1 MRTDGLEEAGA
12 PLESWL
18 SASQDAARM
27 SGRLAAPQGTL
38 PSGTVVGEW
47 ELTGF
52 LGRGGSAEVYCARH
66 LRLGTPAALKV
77 LHRLEEGP
85 KGRFDREVRFLMS
98 NPGPSFPA
106 FYGAGVHGER
116 PWMAMELLEDYPPPG
131 DDAGVAAY
139 LLDVAAGVAV
149 LHGRG
154 WLHRDLKPANILR
167 RADGHAV
174 LADFG
179 LLRPIG
185 EDPAER
191 AATGGL
197 ESVVDGREA
206 GVGTPGYSAPE
217 QFSGGDLT
225 PATDVFALGM
235 LADECFGGKPPRVWE
250 RIIRRATAF
259 LPRQRYADPLELA
272 HAVKNRFWRRN
283 AVLVVAVVLA
293 AVALGGGLFGGLRK
307 TGPTGADEQRMAAVR
322 RAEETDH
329 GKAVVKAII
338 DDLVPVPDPAGAIR
352 VFAEGQGIPP
362 DNMLEE
368 LSFPKM
374 GLIGRHEVTQAQW
387 EALMESNP
395 SRFQGADLPVDN
407 VTIAECLE
415 FMGRLNRMPEVR
427 ESGLQ
432 FRFPTEMEWSLSA
445 ARDPNCIPAVMGSNI
460 RPGLS
465 ELPVWGWF
473 QVNSGGTTHPV
484 GQKTASAAG
493 LFDVWGNVAEPLSP
507 AILDGSSSEPSF
519 YGFACRG
526 GSIMQSQGP
535 TERSDNIRYIGGD
548 VESLPEEFKK
558 LFEGKKVAKS
568 AQERLSPDDPRRL
581 TTRGETLGL
590 RLCADQSLSE
600 QELP

>member
-1 MRTDGLEEAGA
+1 MRTDGLEAAGT
-12 PLESWL
+12 PLETWL

-27 SGRLAAPQGTL
+27 SGRLVAPQGLL

-77 LHRLEEGP
+77 LHRIEKGP
-85 KGRFDREVRFLMS
+85 KGRFEREVRFLMS

-116 PWMAMELLEDYPPPG
+116 PWMAMELLEDYPLPG
-131 DDAGVAAY
+131 DDAGVEAY
-139 LLDVAAGVAV
+139 LLDVAAGVTV

-191 AATGGL
+191 AAAGGL

-217 QFSGGDLT
+217 QFSGGELT

-259 LPRQRYADPLELA
+259 LTRQRYAGPTELA
-272 HAVKNRFWRRN
+272 HAVIIRFRRRN
-283 AVLVVAVVLA
+283 AALVVAVVLA
-293 AVALGGGLFGGLRK
+293 AAALGGLLFWGLRK
-307 TGPTGADEQRMAAVR
+307 TVPAGADRQRMAVVH
-322 RAEETDH
+322 RAEKTSH
-329 GKAVVKAII
+329 GKAVVKAIME
-338 DDLVPVPDPAGAIR
+338 DLVPVPDPAGAIR
-352 VFAEGQGIPP
+352 VIADEHGIPP
-362 DNMLEE
+362 DKMLEGQ
-368 LSFPKM
+368 SFPKT
-374 GLIGRHEVTQAQW
+374 GLIGRHEVTQEQW
-387 EALMESNP
+387 EVLMKSNP
-395 SRFQGADLPVDN
+395 SRFKGADLPVDN

-415 FMGRLNRMPEVR
+415 FMGRLNRMPEVQ
-427 ESGLQ
+427 EAGLQ
-432 FRFPTEMEWSLSA
+432 FRFPTDMEWNLSA
-445 ARDPNCIPAVMGSNI
+445 ARDPHCISALMGSDI
-460 RPGLS
+460 RPGMS
-465 ELPVWGWF
+465 ELPDWGWF
-473 QVNSGGTTHPV
+473 QDNSGGTTHPV
-484 GQKTASAAG
+484 GQKAASGAG

-507 AILDGSSSEPSF
+507 AILEGSSSEPSF

-526 GSIMQSQGP
+526 GSILQSPGLA
-535 TERSDNIRYIGGD
+535 ERLDNIRYIGGD
-548 VESLPEEFKK
+548 VDSLPDEFKQ
-558 LFEGKKVAKS
+558 LFEGKKVTES
-568 AQERLSPDDPRRL
+568 AQTWLPPNDPRRL
-581 TTRGETLGL
+581 TMRGETLGL
-590 RLCADQSLSE
+590 RLCADQIASD